1 MNQTIYRVLHIYEGD
16 YGCEEHA
23 EPTAEVVLEAADGSR
38 KTISYSDA
46 ALYTLDIFEGDSV
59 TYTDG
64 TLQKVTRNRIRNQ
77 KGNTTPSKKDEP
89 KSYRFALFALCSV
102 FLKITGF
109 CRDALPFSLRTSPH
123 LHGS

>member
-1 MNQTIYRVLHIYEGD
+1 MNQTIYRVLHIYESD
-16 YGCEEHA
+16 YGCE

-64 TLQKVTRNRIRNQ
+64 TLQKVISEQ
-77 KGNTTPSKKDEP
+77 DS
-89 KSYRFALFALCSV
+89 
-102 FLKITGF
+102 
-109 CRDALPFSLRTSPH
+109 
-123 LHGS
+123 

>member
-64 TLQKVTRNRIRNQ
+64 TLQKVISEQ
-77 KGNTTPSKKDEP
+77 DSYSKRQHCTKQIGRTDTISVRP
-89 KSYRFALFALCSV
+89 FLYKVVRQVLCSV
-102 FLKITGF
+102 FL
-109 CRDALPFSLRTSPH
+109 
-123 LHGS
+123 

>member
-46 ALYTLDIFEGDSV
+46 ALYT
-59 TYTDG
+59 YTDG
-64 TLQKVTRNRIRNQ
+64 TLQKVISEQ
-77 KGNTTPSKKDEP
+77 DS
-89 KSYRFALFALCSV
+89 
-102 FLKITGF
+102 
-109 CRDALPFSLRTSPH
+109 
-123 LHGS
+123 

>member
-1 MNQTIYRVLHIYEGD
+1 MNQTIYRVLHIYESD

-59 TYTDG
+59 MYTDG
-64 TLQKVTRNRIRNQ
+64 TLQKVISEQ
-77 KGNTTPSKKDEP
+77 DS
-89 KSYRFALFALCSV
+89 
-102 FLKITGF
+102 
-109 CRDALPFSLRTSPH
+109 
-123 LHGS
+123 

>member
-46 ALYTLDIFEGDSV
+46 ALYTLDIFVYRRHAAKSHF
-59 TYTDG
+59 G
-64 TLQKVTRNRIRNQ
+64 TGFVIK
-77 KGNTTPSKKDEP
+77 KGEP

>member
-1 MNQTIYRVLHIYEGD
+1 MNQTIYRVLHIYESD

-64 TLQKVTRNRIRNQ
+64 TLQKVI
-77 KGNTTPSKKDEP
+77 G
-89 KSYRFALFALCSV
+89 
-102 FLKITGF
+102 TGF
-109 CRDALPFSLRTSPH
+109 VIRKTTLHQGRTESVSVRPFCLMRCC
-123 LHGS
+123 L

>member
-1 MNQTIYRVLHIYEGD
+1 MNQTIYRVLHIYDGD

-23 EPTAEVVLEAADGSR
+23 EPTAEVVLKAADGSR

-64 TLQKVTRNRIRNQ
+64 TLQKSSRNRIRNQ
-77 KGNTTPSKKDEP
+77 KDNTSTKRANRNRIGSP
-89 KSYRFALFALCSV
+89 
-102 FLKITGF
+102 F
-109 CRDALPFSLRTSPH
+109 CFMRCCF
-123 LHGS
+123 

>member
-64 TLQKVTRNRIRNQ
+64 TLQKSSRNRIRNQ
-77 KGNTTPSKKDEP
+77 KATPHQAKGRTEIISVRP
-89 KSYRFALFALCSV
+89 FALCSV

>member
-64 TLQKVTRNRIRNQ
+64 TLQKVI
-77 KGNTTPSKKDEP
+77 SE
-89 KSYRFALFALCSV
+89 
-102 FLKITGF
+102 
-109 CRDALPFSLRTSPH
+109 RDS
-123 LHGS
+123 